1 MSKIRS
7 GILVLLIL
15 LICFILASIPT
26 ALCTSSSSENQNQ
39 NKAIT
44 DADNGKFI
52 TLQKGQTF
60 SLKLTENP
68 STGYSWQ
75 LHLSKGLKL
84 VSDEYT
90 PGSSGALG
98 ASGTHVWTI
107 KAVKNGY
114 QQVNAVH
121 KRPSEKTTPQDKTFR
136 VGVIVKRGGCIS
148 CF

>member
-1 MSKIRS
+1 VSKIRS
-7 GILVLLIL
+7 GILVLFIL
-15 LICFILASIPT
+15 LVSFILASTPT
-26 ALCTSSSSENQNQ
+26 ALCASSSTENQNQ
-39 NKAIT
+39 NKVIT
-44 DADNGKFI
+44 DANNGKLI

-60 SLKLTENP
+60 SLKLAENP
-68 STGYSWQ
+68 STGYAWQ

-84 VSDEYT
+84 VSNEYV

-114 QQVNAVH
+114 QQVNAVY
-121 KRPSEKTTPQDKTFR
+121 KRPLEKTTPQDKRFKLR
-136 VGVIVKRGGCIS
+136 VIVKKGCCTS